1 MVDALRVARARIGL
15 PIVVPAII
23 SWALLFGYQWAF
35 VLTYH
40 GSQRTV
46 FAYLSGIIG
55 DGILIPAVNLGA
67 YVVLRQMWPQIR
79 WPRLPLYVA
88 LGLATAT
95 ACFLAQAG
103 LGVVNWSMP
112 TPFNWSPV
120 GRFHFMVMWGETT
133 YLYVAMA
140 VAINNWRL
148 LRGDGVAW
156 RSFLAGW
163 GALGLFALSLL
174 ADVVRFSS

>member
-156 RSFLAGW
+156 RSF
-163 GALGLFALSLL
+163 
-174 ADVVRFSS
+174 